1 MSALPSRVADVP
13 RYSPLSEAPTV
24 PTIGGRIAAI
34 DVLRGIVVVLM
45 AIDHVRV
52 YSGIPAGG
60 PDPGVFFTRWITH
73 FVAPVFVFLAGT
85 AAFLHG
91 RKLADKRELAKFLV
105 TRGLLLVALELTVI
119 RVSWTFNLDYGTYML
134 AGVIWV
140 IGWSMVA
147 LAGLAF
153 LPTLAVGAFGL
164 AVIFLHNLLPFVLA
178 YGPDVGP
185 WGLKLLYLG
194 GAIQFGAD
202 GPSLAI
208 LYTLIPW
215 AGVMAAG
222 YAFGTLYEMEAHE
235 RRRLLFRLG
244 MGAVVLFLALRFTD
258 IYGDSRTWRSSNP
271 EGAWPTARA
280 FLNTSKYP
288 ASLSFLLMTLGP
300 ALLLL
305 PLLERVRNRVTRVF
319 EVFGRV
325 PMFYYLLHIPLIHA
339 LACVVSLVRTGSVSP
354 WLFGNHPLWPPDQPE
369 GYRWSLALMYLVT
382 IVAVVLLYF
391 ACRWYA
397 RVKATAP
404 RPWMRYV

>member
-1 MSALPSRVADVP
+1 
-13 RYSPLSEAPTV
+13 
-24 PTIGGRIAAI
+24 
-34 DVLRGIVVVLM
+34 
-45 AIDHVRV
+45 
-52 YSGIPAGG
+52 
-60 PDPGVFFTRWITH
+60 
-73 FVAPVFVFLAGT
+73 
-85 AAFLHG
+85 
-91 RKLADKRELAKFLV
+91 V

-147 LAGLAF
+147 LAALAF
-153 LPTLAVGAFGL
+153 LPTAAVGGFGI
-164 AVIFLHNLLPFVLA
+164 AVIFLHNSLPFLL
-178 YGPDVGP
+178 GEVGDSAP
-185 WGLKLLYLG
+185 WALKLLYVG
-194 GAIQFGAD
+194 GAIQFGDD

-208 LYTLIPW
+208 LYTLVPW
-215 AGVMAAG
+215 AGVIAAG
-222 YAFGTLYEMEAHE
+222 YAFGALYEMEARK
-235 RRRLLFRLG
+235 RRRLLYQLG
-244 MGAVVLFLALRFTD
+244 TTAVLLFLALRFID
-258 IYGDSRTWRSSNP
+258 LYGDARPWRSSNP
-271 EGAWPTARA
+271 EGAWPTVRA

-397 RVKATAP
+397 RVKATSP
-404 RPWMRYV
+404 RPWMKYV